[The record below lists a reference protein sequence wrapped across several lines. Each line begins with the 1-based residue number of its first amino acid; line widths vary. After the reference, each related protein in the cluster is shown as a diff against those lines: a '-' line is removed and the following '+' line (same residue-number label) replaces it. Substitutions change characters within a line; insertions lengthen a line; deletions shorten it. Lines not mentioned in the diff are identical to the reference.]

1 MAHGGCGE
9 GVNTPGCEPGM
20 RQFNSGQ
27 PPHSLKTRGIRV
39 NSRIF
44 SLFGAPDKKLDHLNG

>member
-27 PPHSLKTRGIRV
+27 PPHSSSVSLLAKIAIKKCPKLGYFLL
-39 NSRIF
+39 F
-44 SLFGAPDKKLDHLNG
+44 SF